1 MSDHLYG
8 CVMQSTSTQKPYYSE
23 SVNSFDNVND
33 RLCVKARFMGAM
45 DELNPSDNPDGL
57 PEVHVAVDS
66 ERHDFLEDCW
76 CEPTLEYKTE
86 FCRVYRHR
94 RIN

>member
-1 MSDHLYG
+1 MPL
-8 CVMQSTSTQKPYYSE
+8 TSTQKPYFSE
-23 SVNSFDNVND
+23 CASSSDNVND

-45 DELNPSDNPDGL
+45 DELNPSDSPDQL
-57 PEVHVAVDS
+57 PEVHVAVDA
-66 ERHDFLEDCW
+66 EHHDFLEDCW
-76 CEPTLEYKTE
+76 CEPMLEFKTE